1 MASRSE
7 RAGTRLVTRPGT
19 EVNRCSIPCPHL
31 TSQPFIP
38 FKSCSPYTSIYIEV
52 VGMHH
57 LHAPDTVLR
66 VDAYRTPN
74 SRHLAHRCGE
84 HSAASL
90 SPPPMAHYDIFSA
103 QLAINYPAYGHAL
116 WEPRPPRLYCPVEVG
131 DVGFIREGRFH
142 RLFNA
147 LLSADHPSH
156 KIGVP
161 EHYESLIPSLS
172 DYIVSSTLSPSHY
185 CSAGITSPAFL

>member
-1 MASRSE
+1 M
-7 RAGTRLVTRPGT
+7 GTRLVEQKSTGVQSHVLISLPSPLFPSRAAARILPSILKWWGCIIFMRPTLSSESTHIGHLI
-19 EVNRCSIPCPHL
+19 VDISPIDAASIPLHPCH
-31 TSQPFIP
+31 
-38 FKSCSPYTSIYIEV
+38 
-52 VGMHH
+52 HH
-57 LHAPDTVLR
+57 LWPT
-66 VDAYRTPN
+66 TI
-74 SRHLAHRCGE
+74 S
-84 HSAASL
+84 SAR
-90 SPPPMAHYDIFSA
+90 
-103 QLAINYPAYGHAL
+103 LAINYPAYGHAL